1 MAAKG
6 NWDTIIKKVEAQ
18 RFVGRGQEIDAFRR
32 QLGLNEPDSLIFY
45 ITGQGGVGK
54 STLLNRYKDVARES
68 NFLLA
73 GSDEQERDVPAVL
86 GRFAQQLADQD
97 MPLKR
102 FHERYKTYKQKMNE
116 IESDPEAP
124 QGLASLLGRTLVRA
138 TFVVGDMVPG
148 VRKGLDIVPQDVLET
163 QASQWASYLA
173 KKLTNKDDVALIRDP
188 VPILTPLFF
197 DELNEIAE
205 KRGILLCF
213 ENFEVTRRDLQ
224 DWLMRLREYKPLLNI
239 RLAIAARDMPGPDW
253 DALRIVTMVV
263 CLDVFTPQEAEAF
276 LDVYEIKSVKR
287 RTEILEC
294 SGRLPVI
301 MSWLAV
307 PEGNELDTSLPTQN
321 IVERF
326 LRWINEPALREIAL
340 SGAMPRI
347 FNADIL
353 TFLLEKREQATGE
366 NSAFDW
372 LLTMPFVQ
380 PCSGGWRYHGIV
392 RTMMLYYQR
401 QKSPQTYR
409 KLHSVLANFY
419 DERLRELGCVDEEC
433 WLNEEW
439 RKSTLAH
446 SYHFLVSDSVQ
457 HWINVMDLFTLAVR
471 KHRSFAIELAEL
483 FCTNDVQNE
492 LSPEQCDFARL
503 LYQQLQAI
511 RDKNVVAGFE
521 MFDRLCRLSGLSDA
535 AKGYALTYRGECYR
549 LNGKWE
555 DALGDFDKA
564 QSFIP
569 NDVRAI
575 TRRGVT
581 YILMSRYEDALGDLS
596 RAITLDKKDVWAIAI
611 RGETYRRMRHYQ
623 DALIDLDKAITLD
636 EKTAWPI
643 AIRGE
648 TYRLMGRYQEALAD
662 LERALALD
670 EKETWVL
677 AIRGDVYRRMGR
689 YEDALTDLQRA
700 IALDEKNIWSLL
712 KRGEAY
718 YSLGRYEDALADL
731 NRARTLDDKL
741 AQSLAT
747 RGPLQFFLA
756 KPLSPDPKDSP
767 YTSSSIALTPA
778 MQNPYSTPGPYSS
791 GAPNPPMP
799 AMGLALMAYSM
810 SQSYSASPYPGAP
823 NPPMP
828 DFNNTPGYYGPP
840 TNNLQNS
847 GEPVPPIDVKVSSLS
862 RRSRRKGAIVIASLI
877 LLLILLITAFL
888 LIRIH

>member
-1 MAAKG
+1 MAEKG
-6 NWDTIIKKVEAQ
+6 DWNTVIKKVEVQ

-32 QLGLNEPDSLIFY
+32 QLSLNKPDSLIFY

-163 QASQWASYLA
+163 QASQWTSYLA

-224 DWLMRLREYKPLLNI
+224 DWLMRLGEYKPSLNI
-239 RLAIAARDMPGPDW
+239 RLAIAARDMPGPRW
-253 DALRIVTMVV
+253 DALRNVTLVV
-263 CLDVFTPQEAEAF
+263 RLDVFTPQEAEAF
-276 LDVYEIKSVKR
+276 LDVYNIKSVKR

-294 SGRLPVI
+294 SGRLPVL

-307 PEGNELDTSLPTQN
+307 PEGDELDTSLPTQN

-353 TFLLEKREQATGE
+353 TFLLEKREQATDE
-366 NSAFDW
+366 HSAFDW

-380 PCSGGWRYHGIV
+380 PCSGGWRYHDIV

-409 KLHSVLANFY
+409 KLHALLANFY
-419 DERLRELGCVDEEC
+419 DERLRELGCTDEEC

-439 RKSTLAH
+439 RKNTLAH

-457 HWINVMDLFTLAVR
+457 HWITVMDLFTLAVR
-471 KHRSFAIELAEL
+471 KRRSFAIELAEL
-483 FCTNDVQNE
+483 FCANDVLNE
-492 LSPEQCDFARL
+492 LSVEQCAFVNM

-521 MFDRLCRLSGLSDA
+521 MFDRLCRLSGLSDE

-564 QSFIP
+564 LSFIP

-581 YILMSRYEDALGDLS
+581 YILMGRYEDALGDLS
-596 RAITLDKKDVWAIAI
+596 HAITLDEKDVWAIAI
-611 RGETYRRMRHYQ
+611 RGETYRRMGKQQ
-623 DALIDLDKAITLD
+623 DALIDLDKAIALD
-636 EKTAWPI
+636 EKTAWAI

-648 TYRLMGRYQEALAD
+648 TYRQMGRYEEALAD
-662 LERALALD
+662 LERAYVLD
-670 EKETWVL
+670 EKETWTL
-677 AIRGDVYRRMGR
+677 PIRGDVYRRMGR
-689 YEDALTDLQRA
+689 YAEALTDLQRA
-700 IALDEKNIWSLL
+700 ITLNEKDIWSLI

-718 YSLGRYEDALADL
+718 YSLGRKEDALADL
-731 NRARTLDDKL
+731 KRALAIDEKL
-741 AQSLAT
+741 AQSLAA
-747 RGPLQFFLA
+747 RGQLHLLTKQFLPSSNDPTPHALPIVSPLAAAF
-756 KPLSPDPKDSP
+756 
-767 YTSSSIALTPA
+767 TPPPA
-778 MQNPYSTPGPYSS
+778 TPVMQQPS
-791 GAPNPPMP
+791 
-799 AMGLALMAYSM
+799 
-810 SQSYSASPYPGAP
+810 SASPYPGAP

-828 DFNNTPGYYGPP
+828 SFSNTPGYYGSP
-840 TNNLQNS
+840 TNNLQYA
-847 GEPVPPIDVKVSSLS
+847 GEPVPPMPSYGSASNSLMSPMYSGLQSS
-862 RRSRRKGAIVIASLI
+862 RRSRRKSAILIASSA

-888 LIRIH
+888 LIHIH